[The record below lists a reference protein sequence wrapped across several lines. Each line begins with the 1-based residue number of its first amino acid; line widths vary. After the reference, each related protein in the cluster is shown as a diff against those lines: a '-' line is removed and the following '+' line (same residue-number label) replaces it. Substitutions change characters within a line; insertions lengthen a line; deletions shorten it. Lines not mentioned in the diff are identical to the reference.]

1 MAENIKNMNMNIVVD
16 DGSRRVPIQNTDGEE
31 IGSFRFHP
39 TDVGIIQR
47 YNAVA
52 ERFDEIV
59 KPLDGLGD
67 DGAEITDAKY
77 AEALDEA
84 TARLGAAVDELLG
97 SEGAAAAFFGRM
109 NPFSPVEGEFY
120 CTRVLNALGA
130 YIGAAFETETAKF
143 SANAKKYANRAT
155 RRAANKK

>member
-1 MAENIKNMNMNIVVD
+1 MSEEIKNLGMNIIVD
-16 DGSRRVPIQNTDGEE
+16 DGSRRVPIQNTEGEE

-47 YNAVA
+47 FNAVA
-52 ERFDEIV
+52 ERFDDIV
-59 KPLDGLGD
+59 APLDGLGD

-84 TARLGAAVDELLG
+84 SARLYSAVNGLLG
-97 SEGAAAAFFGRM
+97 SDDAAEAFFGRM
-109 NPFSPVEGEFY
+109 NPFSPVDGEFY

-143 SANAKKYANRAT
+143 SANAKKYTNRAT
-155 RRAANKK
+155 RRASKK